1 MPPTTL
7 LASEEDTRAQHDA
20 DYRWLVSDIAA
31 IDTARGEKSISLNL
45 KTRKEERAKLD
56 KERLDRENARRAAKN
71 QPAFKSVEELE
82 KVKDDTP
89 DIVLTQSAEIM
100 ADIVTGARP
109 QAPQQKTARRS

>member
-1 MPPTTL
+1 

-31 IDTARGEKSISLNL
+31 IDTVREEKSISLNL
-45 KTRKEERAKLD
+45 KARRDERTKMD

-71 QPAFKSVEELE
+71 LPAYKTVEELD
-82 KVKDDTP
+82 KVKDDSP

-100 ADIVTGARP
+100 GDIVTGTRP
-109 QAPQQKTARRS
+109 QPPPQKTARRS